1 MAFMTQPEVYIIF
14 REVQNL
20 RGHIFLISVLYP
32 AVLLWYIE
40 IHSFFFGKPAGVA
53 SIPDSYLFGLWV
65 FFGLF
70 FPSILYFTKYI
81 TEVREDGVY
90 IRLVPINLSFK
101 KIPFY
106 LVEDCKIQSYASIKG
121 KDKTD
126 PSISRRV
133 NMVVSLKLI
142 SGEKM
147 LISSRKPE
155 ELCRAIMQAKAQ
167 Y

>member
-1 MAFMTQPEVYIIF
+1 MTEPGAFIIF

-20 RGHIFLISVLYP
+20 RNHIFLISVLYP
-32 AVLLWYIE
+32 AILFWYIE
-40 IHSFFFGKPAGVA
+40 IHSFFFGKPVGVEN
-53 SIPDSYLFGLWV
+53 IPDSYLLGLWV
-65 FFGLF
+65 VFGLF
-70 FPSILYFTKYI
+70 FPSVIYFTKYI

-90 IRLVPINLSFK
+90 VRLVPINLSFK

-106 LVEDCKIQSYASIKG
+106 LVEDCKIQSYDSLKG
-121 KDKTD
+121 KNKAD
-126 PSISRRV
+126 PEVSKRV

-155 ELCRAIMQAKAQ
+155 ELCKAIMQAKAQ

>member
-1 MAFMTQPEVYIIF
+1 MTDPGAYIIF

-20 RGHIFLISVLYP
+20 RNHIFLIFVLYP

-40 IHSFFFGKPAGVA
+40 IHSLFFGKPIGVMN
-53 SIPDSYLFGLWV
+53 IPDSYLLGLWV
-65 FFGLF
+65 IFGVF

-81 TEVREDGVY
+81 TEVRDDGVY

-106 LVEDCKIQSYASIKG
+106 LVEDCKIQSYDSLKG
-121 KDKTD
+121 KGNTD
-126 PSISRRV
+126 STISKKV

-155 ELCRAIMQAKAQ
+155 ELCKAIMKAKAQ